1 MGEGLV
7 ELVFIEK
14 FSFPG
19 TAVELGLH
27 QVLAVLRSL
36 EAGAEAGGYRLGLA
50 GHSQD
55 YPGRRAVGQEVGE
68 GPRPNPGPG
77 RRK

>member
-36 EAGAEAGGYRLGLA
+36 EAGAEAGGTGWGWPATLRTTLEGELLV
-50 GHSQD
+50 
-55 YPGRRAVGQEVGE
+55 RR
-68 GPRPNPGPG
+68 
-77 RRK
+77 